1 MKTTLANTEQ
11 ILGHL
16 PDSLVFLVNRLR
28 QSPPSHPG
36 EIRKI
41 VLEARVQPEELA
53 DWSDFEH
60 PVADS
65 YGRKLVYK
73 RGNFEIMVMSWR
85 PEDFS
90 TIHDHGHT
98 QWGAVQVFGPA
109 EHATFRYDEEG
120 LKTLAR
126 WQMKPGE
133 VIGVSH
139 HLIHQMGNPSSDKFF
154 LSLHVYGTNE
164 SVENVTGQARLF
176 DVESARIHRVNGGVF
191 FALPASEY
199 LSSEPGATADFP
211 TYLRHMV
218 ELCRRLRKM
227 KSAGI
232 ALPEGRWEEAIRKTF
247 DPDLKT
253 LLWEK
258 LADVLDDDGHVR
270 DSVQW
275 SILNREL
282 KAAAVLQQQLEGG
295 QPSGDSFLDYA
306 RMYDALI
313 GRPCLDSFMRRY
325 LFFFQE
331 KFGVD
336 FSGSSLISLGC
347 GTGLVEKFM
356 MEEMGLPFE
365 QCYGID
371 LSEAM
376 VQVARQRMQADVGDI
391 LGLDPSV
398 KTWDLA
404 FSGLN
409 VLQYLPAKKLG
420 EAIGKIAAILK
431 PGAWFVGD
439 FITPDHIRW
448 YPNLMRAD
456 AGRVLSLRTPALV
469 EQGGINYQQSEII
482 NIDFGGRRMHINYAG
497 KHKRYLPPLFRMRQY
512 FERHFDEV
520 RFYDALSL
528 ASIPDWA
535 DTCASTRYVVV
546 ARKKS

>member
-1 MKTTLANTEQ
+1 M
-11 ILGHL
+11 
-16 PDSLVFLVNRLR
+16 
-28 QSPPSHPG
+28 
-36 EIRKI
+36 
-41 VLEARVQPEELA
+41 QPEELA

-306 RMYDALI
+306 RMEDCCRWAP
-313 GRPCLDSFMRRY
+313 GRHKMFRRNGNRWAPLCSFTVV
-325 LFFFQE
+325 LCE
-331 KFGVD
+331 
-336 FSGSSLISLGC
+336 
-347 GTGLVEKFM
+347 
-356 MEEMGLPFE
+356 ME
-365 QCYGID
+365 
-371 LSEAM
+371 
-376 VQVARQRMQADVGDI
+376 
-391 LGLDPSV
+391 
-398 KTWDLA
+398 W
-404 FSGLN
+404 
-409 VLQYLPAKKLG
+409 
-420 EAIGKIAAILK
+420 
-431 PGAWFVGD
+431 GA
-439 FITPDHIRW
+439 TP
-448 YPNLMRAD
+448 
-456 AGRVLSLRTPALV
+456 
-469 EQGGINYQQSEII
+469 
-482 NIDFGGRRMHINYAG
+482 
-497 KHKRYLPPLFRMRQY
+497 
-512 FERHFDEV
+512 
-520 RFYDALSL
+520 
-528 ASIPDWA
+528 
-535 DTCASTRYVVV
+535 
-546 ARKKS
+546 